1 MTTDFRFVAYRDF
14 KRTLGKINAVV
25 ECAEL
30 ATRKFVDEAEHA
42 ADPDKFVQ
50 EVSAV
55 FKVRVDNLDIPLVK
69 QQIAQFHIASVHQE
83 FESFLKDLAREIRGE
98 LIQRPKGMSLLQATL
113 AELFGSYDKSVKA
126 LGPFEIEVA
135 DYYRQVRN
143 GFAHTGAEGV
153 VRRNVDA
160 LRKLVEQQGD
170 PFSRLAAPN
179 LYPGIE
185 FDDFILF
192 TRVVKQL
199 ALKFCQ
205 AARPTDEAIVDMVL
219 RLDEAGKHNVNL
231 KKLAGRNSLPI
242 RRRRALAGLLRT
254 LYSLEEDDSTPIVE
268 LFLSGPLA

>member
-1 MTTDFRFVAYRDF
+1 M
-14 KRTLGKINAVV
+14 
-25 ECAEL
+25 
-30 ATRKFVDEAEHA
+30 
-42 ADPDKFVQ
+42 
-50 EVSAV
+50 
-55 FKVRVDNLDIPLVK
+55 
-69 QQIAQFHIASVHQE
+69 
-83 FESFLKDLAREIRGE
+83 KDLAREIRGE

-143 GFAHTGAEGV
+143 GFAHTGAEGG

-170 PFSRLAAPN
+170 SFSRLAAPN

-199 ALKFCQ
+199 ALKFSRQ
-205 AARPTDEAIVDMVL
+205 LDQPTKRSWIWC
-219 RLDEAGKHNVNL
+219 
-231 KKLAGRNSLPI
+231 
-242 RRRRALAGLLRT
+242 
-254 LYSLEEDDSTPIVE
+254 
-268 LFLSGPLA
+268 

>member
-50 EVSAV
+50 QVSAEYT
-55 FKVRVDNLDIPLVK
+55 VRVDKLDIPLLK
-69 QQIAQFHIASVHQE
+69 QQIAQFHVASVHQE

-98 LIQRPKGMSLLQATL
+98 LIQRPKDKSLLEATL
-113 AELFGSYDKSVKA
+113 VELFGGYDKSVRA
-126 LGPFEIEVA
+126 IGRFGIEVA

-143 GFAHTGAEGV
+143 GFAHTGADGV
-153 VRRNVDA
+153 VKKDVNA
-160 LRKLVEQQGD
+160 LRKLVEEQGD
-170 PFSRLAAPN
+170 SFSRLDAPN
-179 LYPGIE
+179 LHAAIN

-192 TRVVKQL
+192 ARVVKQL
-199 ALKFCQ
+199 ALKLCQ
-205 AARPTDEAIVDMVL
+205 AARPSDEEIVEMVL
-219 RLDEAGKHNVNL
+219 RLDEAGHRNVDL
-231 KKLAGRNSLPI
+231 MKLASRNPMPV
-242 RRRRALAGLLRT
+242 RRRRALVGLLRT
-254 LYSLEEDDSTPIVE
+254 LYSLQEDESTPIVE